1 MFARRLI
8 ILDKDTGKSSRFKG
22 LLFYLN
28 LVLPFSLN
36 FLIRGYFL
44 NKVLKSS
51 KL

>member
-1 MFARRLI
+1 MRRLI
-8 ILDKDTGKSSRFKG
+8 ILGRDTGESNKFKG
-22 LLFYLN
+22 LLFYPN
-28 LVLPFSLN
+28 LVLPFSLS